1 MICIKSSGKIPHRT
15 ASGRRIVAAFA
26 LAVAAVLLTALAPA
40 GPARAQAVAAAAGVP
55 QSLPAVPLQAGL
67 YIIQAEVARTPL
79 ERQIGLMHRPSLPIN
94 RGMLFVFE
102 VPAVQCFW
110 MKDTLVPL
118 SAAFLQ
124 DDGTIVN
131 IVDMQPR
138 SEQSHCSARPVRY
151 VLEMNQ
157 GWFAKRGFKAGSRI
171 AGPPLGAR

>member
-1 MICIKSSGKIPHRT
+1 MICIKSSGETPHRT
-15 ASGRRIVAAFA
+15 LSGRRIVAA
-26 LAVAAVLLTALAPA
+26 LCTAAAAACLTALTPT
-40 GPARAQAVAAAAGVP
+40 GPARAQPAAGVP

-79 ERQIGLMHRPSLPIN
+79 ERQIGLMHRPSLPVN

-102 VPAVQCFW
+102 VPATQCFW

-131 IVDMQPR
+131 VVDMQPR
-138 SEQSHCSARPVRY
+138 SEESHCSARPVRY

-157 GWFAKRGFKAGSRI
+157 GWFAKRGFKPGSRI
-171 AGPPLGAR
+171 AGPPFNTR